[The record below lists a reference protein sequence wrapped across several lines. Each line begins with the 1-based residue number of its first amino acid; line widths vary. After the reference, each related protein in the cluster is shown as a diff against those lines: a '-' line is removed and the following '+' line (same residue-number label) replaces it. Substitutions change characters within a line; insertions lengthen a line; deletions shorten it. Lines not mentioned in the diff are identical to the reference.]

1 MVCWSFYATE
11 TTVKLA
17 KRMSNSSTAGH
28 TGNDVFHLTGVV
40 DFDTAP
46 QLLEQV
52 NEQILPNGSLV
63 VDFSGVS
70 RANSAALA
78 LLLAWQERAEQ
89 QQCTLNHQNLPE
101 SIQKLSTICQ
111 VSELI

>member
-1 MVCWSFYATE
+1 MTS
-11 TTVKLA
+11 
-17 KRMSNSSTAGH
+17 SNTAVSLV
-28 TGNDVFHLTGVV
+28 NDVCQISGVV

-46 QLLEQV
+46 KLLEQV
-52 NEQILPNGSLV
+52 SEQIMPNGSLV

-70 RANSAALA
+70 HANSAALA
-78 LLLAWQERAEQ
+78 LLLAWQEEAKR

-101 SIQKLSTICQ
+101 SIQKLSHICQ

>member
-1 MVCWSFYATE
+1 
-11 TTVKLA
+11 
-17 KRMSNSSTAGH
+17 MSTSSTADH
-28 TGNDVFHLTGVV
+28 TGDGVFHLTGVV

-52 NEQILPNGSLV
+52 NEQILPNSTLV

-78 LLLAWQERAEQ
+78 LLLAWQERAAE
-89 QQCTLNHQNLPE
+89 QQCTLNHQNLLE

-111 VSELI
+111 VSEFI